1 MTNPSSHTLPRFVLW
16 IMTIATGLSVA
27 NIYYCQP
34 LLSQMQESFGASAQQ
49 IGWIPTL
56 TQFGYAAGML
66 FLIPLGDQIERR
78 RLIFFATLIS
88 ALSLLGMAFSH
99 NIYFAILMSFAV
111 GITTLTP
118 QFIIPFAAH
127 LASPT
132 KRGQVVGMV
141 MSGLLLGILL
151 ARTVAGFVGEAFG
164 WRVMFISAAVVLFI
178 LAFVLRAI
186 LPVSEPTF
194 NGSYLRLLRSV
205 LDLVKEQPTLRESM
219 LVGAALFGSFSGFWA
234 TLIYLME
241 SPAFQL
247 GPRTVG
253 LFGVLGAAGAL
264 TAPIVGRFADKK
276 SPRVAIG
283 FGIILCALAFVIYWI
298 WGGHSLLALG
308 IGVLLM
314 DIGLQGTHI
323 SNQSRVFSILP
334 EARSRLNTAYMF
346 AYFMGGAVGSWAAS
360 YAWGIYQWTGVCFSG
375 LVFIGLSAGA
385 YLLGNRRQDAPTYV

>member
-1 MTNPSSHTLPRFVLW
+1 M
-16 IMTIATGLSVA
+16 MTIATGLCVA

-34 LLSQMQESFGASAQQ
+34 LLYQMQASFGASAQQ
-49 IGWIPTL
+49 LGWIPTL
-56 TQFGYAAGML
+56 TQFGYAVGML

-78 RLIFFATLIS
+78 GLIFASTVIS
-88 ALSLLGMAFSH
+88 AFSMLAMALTT
-99 NIYFAILMSFAV
+99 NIYAAIALSFAV
-111 GITTLTP
+111 GATTLTP

-127 LASPT
+127 LAAPA

-164 WRVMFISAAVVLFI
+164 WRVMFGSAAVVLFV
-178 LAFVLRAI
+178 LAFALRAI
-186 LPVSEPTF
+186 LPKSEPTF

-205 LDLVKEQPTLRESM
+205 VQLVKEQPTLRESM
-219 LVGAALFGSFSGFWA
+219 LLGSTLFGSFSGFWA

-241 SPAFQL
+241 SPAFNL

-264 TAPIVGRFADKK
+264 TAPLVGRFADKK

-283 FGIILCALAFVIYWI
+283 FGIGLCAIAFVIYLL

-314 DIGLQGTHI
+314 DVGLQGAHI
-323 SNQSRVFSILP
+323 SNQSRVFSLLP

-346 AYFMGGAVGSWAAS
+346 AYFLGGAAGSWAAS
-360 YAWGIYQWTGVCFSG
+360 YAWSVYQWSGVCFAG
-375 LVFIGLSAGA
+375 LVFIGFSACA
-385 YLLGNRRQDAPTYV
+385 YFLGQRRQESPTYV